1 MDISYD
7 LVNKK
12 KRLLAPFFL
21 FTNRLLE
28 SAHTIREYFVVE
40 SVQSSVP

>member
-1 MDISYD
+1 MDIFYD

-12 KRLLAPFFL
+12 KEAASPFFL

-40 SVQSSVP
+40 LVQNSVP

>member
-12 KRLLAPFFL
+12 KEAASLFFL
-21 FTNRLLE
+21 FTSKHLK
-28 SAHTIREYFVVE
+28 SI
-40 SVQSSVP
+40 